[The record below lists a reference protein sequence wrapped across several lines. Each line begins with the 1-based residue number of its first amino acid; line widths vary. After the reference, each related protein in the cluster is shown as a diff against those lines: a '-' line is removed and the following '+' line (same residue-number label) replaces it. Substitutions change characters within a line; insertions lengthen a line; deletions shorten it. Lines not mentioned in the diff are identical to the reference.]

1 MKMTQE
7 EGWSTTATVLSVTEQ
22 HTPLATVSETPQ
34 VQWGNEVEEAPAP
47 DVKDK
52 IKSLPRE
59 RQMIYTRHF
68 T

>member
-1 MKMTQE
+1 ME
-7 EGWSTTATVLSVTEQ
+7 HNSYSAVCNRAT
-22 HTPLATVSETPQ
+22 HTPCYTPLCLKPHRL
-34 VQWGNEVEEAPAP
+34 WGNEVEEAPAP